1 MTSANPTTAVEAL
14 LAALPDRALVARGHA
29 LARAI
34 AVFTRVDPE
43 AAIGDSAPLTS
54 AARLLPAAEAGA
66 LDAKALAALGEVA
79 ALIAAVVRLPRPR
92 AAVAGE
98 DERGGY
104 PAEGLRRM
112 LLAMVDDPRVVVLRL
127 AQELTA
133 LRALRAEQPGSSAE
147 RAAAQVVRD
156 VYAPLAN
163 RLGLGVFKWEL
174 EDLAF
179 RALEPQ
185 AYDEI
190 AAALARTRQAREA
203 EVAAAV
209 TDLHQRLAAAGIEAE
224 VAGRPKHIHS
234 IHRKMVKKGVPLE
247 QVFDVRA
254 LRVLVSSVERCYA
267 ALGVVHAT
275 WPPVPGEFDDYVA
288 RPKGNGYRSLHTA
301 VMASDGHP
309 LEVQIRTPEMHES
322 SELGVAAHWRYKGAT
337 VRTDGA
343 NRAAAAP
350 AHAPAN
356 AKSDGLDARL
366 EWLRGL
372 LESSGDERDFVAR
385 FRTEL
390 FEDRIYVLTPQGAV
404 IDLPAGATPLD
415 FAYHVHTELGH
426 RCRGA
431 KVDGRMVP
439 LTYQLSNAQQV
450 EVVAAKHGEPS
461 RDWLNAERG
470 FLASGRARD
479 KVKAWFRAQDHEVN
493 AKAGREIV
501 DRELARL
508 GARDLG
514 YDALVEATGAGT
526 VDGLMAKV
534 GAGDVS
540 VAQIAGV
547 AHREL
552 KLHAPQVH
560 PSAKLGAALANEAL
574 AKSTAIT
581 IGGVSD
587 LLHQLAKCCRP
598 LPPEPV
604 VGYLTRGRGV
614 TVHRKDCGYLARA
627 AARSALDGPVRTI
640 EVEWGATEGE
650 RFRVGIEV
658 RASDRIGLLKDL
670 TAALADG
677 GVDIAAVQSEAREG
691 EARLTLIVQVGDL
704 GQLSRALARLE
715 RLPGV
720 DHARRSAG

>member
-1 MTSANPTTAVEAL
+1 MTSANPNPAVDAL

-29 LARAI
+29 LARAV
-34 AVFTRVDPE
+34 AVFTRGDPD
-43 AAIGDSAPLTS
+43 AHDPLTR

-66 LDAKALAALGEVA
+66 LDAKALAAAGDAA
-79 ALIAAVVRLPRPR
+79 ALVAAVVRLPRPR
-92 AAVAGE
+92 AAAAGE
-98 DERGGY
+98 DARHAY

-127 AQELTA
+127 AQELVA
-133 LRALRAEQPGSSAE
+133 LRALRAEQPGSAAE

-190 AAALARTRQAREA
+190 AAALARTRAAREA
-203 EVAAAV
+203 EVADAV
-209 TDLHQRLAAAGIEAE
+209 AGLHQRLDAAGIAAE

-234 IHRKMVKKGVPLE
+234 IHRKMQKKGVPLE
-247 QVFDVRA
+247 RVFDVRA
-254 LRVLVSSVERCYA
+254 LRVLVGSVEACYA
-267 ALGVVHAT
+267 ALGVVHGAWT
-275 WPPVPGEFDDYVA
+275 PVPGEFDDYIA

-301 VMASDGHP
+301 VIASDGLP
-309 LEVQIRTPEMHES
+309 LEVQIRTPEMHEA
-322 SELGVAAHWRYKGAT
+322 SELGVAAHWRYKGST
-337 VRTDGA
+337 TRTDGA
-343 NRAAAAP
+343 HRAAAVP
-350 AHAPAN
+350 ARAGR
-356 AKSDGLDARL
+356 DEGLDARL

-372 LESSGDERDFVAR
+372 LEHSGDERDFVAR

-404 IDLPAGATPLD
+404 VDLPSGATPLD

-439 LTYQLSNAQQV
+439 LTYRLMNAQQV
-450 EVVAAKHGEPS
+450 EIVTTKRGEPS
-461 RDWLNAERG
+461 RDWLNADLG
-470 FLASGRARD
+470 YLASNRARE
-479 KVKAWFRAQDHEVN
+479 KVRAWFRAQDHEVN

-508 GARDLG
+508 GARELG
-514 YDALVEATGAGT
+514 YEALVEMTGAGT
-526 VDGLMAKV
+526 VDGFLAKV
-534 GAGDVS
+534 GAGDVTA
-540 VAQIAGV
+540 AQIAGM
-547 AHREL
+547 ASRL
-552 KLHAPQVH
+552 LQAQPRATAADASRAPR
-560 PSAKLGAALANEAL
+560 ALAAGEPAAKGDAL
-574 AKSTAIT
+574 T

-587 LLHQLAKCCRP
+587 LLYQLAKCCRP

-614 TVHRKDCGYLARA
+614 TVHRKGCSYLARA
-627 AARSALDGPVRTI
+627 AARAAESDQPRTI

-650 RFRVGIEV
+650 RFRVGIEI
-658 RASDRIGLLKDL
+658 RAGDRLGLLKDL
-670 TAALADG
+670 TAALADA
-677 GVDIAAVQSEAREG
+677 GVDIAAVRSEAREG
-691 EARLTLIVQVGDL
+691 QARLAMVVQVGGLD
-704 GQLSRALARLE
+704 QLARALARLE

-720 DHARRSAG
+720 DSARRSAG

>member
-1 MTSANPTTAVEAL
+1 MTSANPNPAVDAL

-29 LARAI
+29 LARAV
-34 AVFTRVDPE
+34 AVFTRGDPE
-43 AAIGDSAPLTS
+43 AHDPLTT

-66 LDAKALAALGEVA
+66 LDAKALAAAGDAA
-79 ALIAAVVRLPRPR
+79 ALVAAVVRLPRPR
-92 AAVAGE
+92 AAAAGE
-98 DERGGY
+98 DARHAY

-127 AQELTA
+127 AQELVA
-133 LRALRAEQPGSSAE
+133 LRALRAEQPGSAAE

-190 AAALARTRQAREA
+190 AAALARTRAAREA
-203 EVAAAV
+203 EVADAV
-209 TDLHQRLAAAGIEAE
+209 TGLHQRLAAAGIPAE

-234 IHRKMVKKGVPLE
+234 IHRKMEKKGVPLE
-247 QVFDVRA
+247 RVFDVRA
-254 LRVLVSSVERCYA
+254 LRVLVGSVEACYA
-267 ALGVVHAT
+267 ALGVVHGAWT
-275 WPPVPGEFDDYVA
+275 PVPGEFDDYIA

-301 VMASDGHP
+301 VIASDGLP

-322 SELGVAAHWRYKGAT
+322 SELGVAAHWRYKGSA

-343 NRAAAAP
+343 HRAAAAP
-350 AHAPAN
+350 APGRG
-356 AKSDGLDARL
+356 KDEGLDARL

-404 IDLPAGATPLD
+404 VDLPSGATPLD

-439 LTYQLSNAQQV
+439 LTHRLGNAQQV
-450 EVVAAKHGEPS
+450 EIITTKRGEPS
-461 RDWLNAERG
+461 RDWLNADLG
-470 FLASGRARD
+470 YLASNRARE
-479 KVKAWFRAQDHEVN
+479 KVRAWFRAQDHEQN

-514 YDALVEATGAGT
+514 YEALVEMTGAGT
-526 VDGLMAKV
+526 VEGFLAKV
-534 GAGDVS
+534 GAGDVTA
-540 VAQIAGV
+540 AQIAGMV
-547 AHREL
+547 SRQQQDQQRAHAAE
-552 KLHAPQVH
+552 APRS
-560 PSAKLGAALANEAL
+560 PRALASGEPPTKGTAL
-574 AKSTAIT
+574 T

-587 LLHQLAKCCRP
+587 LLYQLAKCCRP

-614 TVHRKDCGYLARA
+614 TVHRKGCAYLARA
-627 AARSALDGPVRTI
+627 AARAAATDQPRTI
-640 EVEWGATEGE
+640 DVDWGATEGE
-650 RFRVGIEV
+650 RFRVGIEIS
-658 RASDRIGLLKDL
+658 AGDRLGLLKDL
-670 TAALADG
+670 TAALADA
-677 GVDIAAVQSEAREG
+677 GVDITAVRSEAREG
-691 EARLTLIVQVGDL
+691 HARLAMLVQVGDL
-704 GQLSRALARLE
+704 DQLARALARLE

-720 DHARRSAG
+720 DSARRSAG